1 MLVPVAWIALS
12 IFSAIATI
20 PLWKSDRSLWGY
32 ALYKQKSVNLL
43 ALNNYTGGLIEDGD
57 TEQAREVAEKTVN
70 EFPDNADGWHMYA
83 ITLSRIGD
91 FALAETADQNAIR
104 LAPNIPHYYVSLGYS
119 LYRLHR
125 VAEAKKSYLK
135 ALEIDKDFTPA
146 LKSLAYLSEE
156 LHEYN
161 YADMYMRHAI
171 SMTTSVPDKQKL
183 QVWLEEAEARRK
195 MSK

>member
-1 MLVPVAWIALS
+1 MAGTCMRS
-12 IFSAIATI
+12 RFHESAISHWPK
-20 PLWKSDRSLWGY
+20 PL
-32 ALYKQKSVNLL
+32 
-43 ALNNYTGGLIEDGD
+43 I
-57 TEQAREVAEKTVN
+57 KTRY
-70 EFPDNADGWHMYA
+70 GSH
-83 ITLSRIGD
+83 RI
-91 FALAETADQNAIR
+91 
-104 LAPNIPHYYVSLGYS
+104 SLGYS